1 MLKDA
6 FEQGCEEKRRLEDEY
21 KELFEK
27 YQDIREKYEQVYI
40 FLIFNF
46 KNLTSIS

>member
-1 MLKDA
+1 MIEKESVLKNA

-27 YQDIREKYEQVYI
+27 YQEIREKYEQQLGKYG
-40 FLIFNF
+40 
-46 KNLTSIS
+46 